1 MLPLLQL
8 LLPEIAA
15 HHRVAV
21 LVDAVGEVLAGDAD
35 HIAFPALQ
43 FAFVQE
49 TPLLHDSSKAV
60 RLYCFRSR
68 GIGNG
73 FSPKK
78 GEAMQP
84 LRGHL
89 MHGENVGLV
98 ANAAAMTGESRPLG
112 LFPKTFSMS
121 KYPIR
126 TTIGAVVV
134 LVFAQTYCSF
144 MTPWIVLLF
153 AAWVLGGSKL
163 T

>member
-1 MLPLLQL
+1 M
-8 LLPEIAA
+8 
-15 HHRVAV
+15 
-21 LVDAVGEVLAGDAD
+21 
-35 HIAFPALQ
+35 
-43 FAFVQE
+43 
-49 TPLLHDSSKAV
+49 AV
-60 RLYCFRSR
+60 RLYYFRSK

-98 ANAAAMTGESRPLG
+98 ANAAATTGESRPLG
-112 LFPKTFSMS
+112 LFPKTFPMS

-134 LVFAQTYCSF
+134 LVFAQAYCSF

>member
-1 MLPLLQL
+1 M
-8 LLPEIAA
+8 
-15 HHRVAV
+15 
-21 LVDAVGEVLAGDAD
+21 
-35 HIAFPALQ
+35 
-43 FAFVQE
+43 
-49 TPLLHDSSKAV
+49 
-60 RLYCFRSR
+60 YYFRSR

-73 FSPKK
+73 FSPKN

-89 MHGENVGLV
+89 MHGEKVGLV
-98 ANAAAMTGESRPLG
+98 ANAAATTGESRPLG
-112 LFPKTFSMS
+112 LFPKTFPMS

-134 LVFAQTYCSF
+134 LVLAQTYCSF

-153 AAWVLGGSKL
+153 ALWVLGGSRL

>member
-1 MLPLLQL
+1 
-8 LLPEIAA
+8 
-15 HHRVAV
+15 
-21 LVDAVGEVLAGDAD
+21 
-35 HIAFPALQ
+35 
-43 FAFVQE
+43 
-49 TPLLHDSSKAV
+49 
-60 RLYCFRSR
+60 
-68 GIGNG
+68 
-73 FSPKK
+73 
-78 GEAMQP
+78 MQP

-98 ANAAAMTGESRPLG
+98 ANAAATTGESRPLG

-121 KYPIR
+121 TYPIR